1 MAQSWVNNLTET
13 CTRLQ
18 NELRDMTW
26 TLIKYACPLRK
37 LYAAQ
42 KPFDNL
48 STFLVAES
56 TSDTFLSTLIDLTN
70 FEETKKEKESQTLAR
85 QVKKMA
91 GLKLT
96 VNLTVTS
103 ILWCVYVCDKLSVE
117 SFKSELDLG
126 YFVSLLFATDFALGQ
141 IRQTKGK
148 SDSKGGKK

>member
-1 MAQSWVNNLTET
+1 
-13 CTRLQ
+13 
-18 NELRDMTW
+18 
-26 TLIKYACPLRK
+26 
-37 LYAAQ
+37 
-42 KPFDNL
+42 
-48 STFLVAES
+48 
-56 TSDTFLSTLIDLTN
+56 
-70 FEETKKEKESQTLAR
+70 
-85 QVKKMA
+85 MA